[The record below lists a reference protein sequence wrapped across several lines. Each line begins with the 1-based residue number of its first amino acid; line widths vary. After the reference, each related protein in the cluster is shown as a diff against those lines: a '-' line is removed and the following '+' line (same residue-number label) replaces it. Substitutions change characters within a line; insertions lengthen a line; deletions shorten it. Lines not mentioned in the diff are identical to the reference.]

1 MQSLVFLTCIFSKVI
16 EEKPLGSAPRPPGKG
31 RVNEAFIA
39 LLWKAVNH
47 SSLLTAKIPSRV
59 PRERE
64 RCAGIILRA
73 DADQNADHIFCD
85 DYYLNIFFSLHHRQ
99 FSFPKISVP

>member
-1 MQSLVFLTCIFSKVI
+1 MQSLVFLTCFFSKVI
-16 EEKPLGSAPRPPGKG
+16 EEIPLGKG

-47 SSLLTAKIPSRV
+47 SSLLTAKIPSSV
-59 PRERE
+59 PREKGREKEREKERERE

-73 DADQNADHIFCD
+73 DADRDADHNFYD
-85 DYYLNIFFSLHHRQ
+85 DYYLNIFFHCTVDSRSQ
-99 FSFPKISVP
+99 